1 MALTLAPERRATDAV
16 PRFVGIDAGRA
27 ITTGLPTAEPA
38 GAAQPEAVL
47 PMASAA
53 CATGN
58 GELAR
63 LFFSEEVGDIA
74 RAKELCST
82 CPVMVECLEGAI
94 TRREPAGVWGGQL
107 VSSGRIVTGKRRP
120 GRPAAV
126 ARPGDL
132 VPDLP
137 VPVHLRRYLR
147 SA

>member
-1 MALTLAPERRATDAV
+1 MTLTLAPERPPRPDDPPDLAAAV
-16 PRFVGIDAGRA
+16 
-27 ITTGLPTAEPA
+27 
-38 GAAQPEAVL
+38 
-47 PMASAA
+47 

-74 RAKELCST
+74 RAKELCAA
-82 CPVMVECLEGAI
+82 CPVMLDCLEGAVA
-94 TRREPAGVWGGQL
+94 RSEPAGVWGGQL
-107 VSSGRIVTGKRRP
+107 FSGGRIVTGKRRP

-126 ARPGDL
+126 NRPGDL

>member
-1 MALTLAPERRATDAV
+1 MALTLAPERRPAD
-16 PRFVGIDAGRA
+16 PAGVFA
-27 ITTGLPTAEPA
+27 DVTTGHATVELPDAPSGAPDLAGGVPA
-38 GAAQPEAVL
+38 SEAV
-47 PMASAA
+47 

-74 RAKELCST
+74 RAKELCSG
-82 CPVMVECLEGAI
+82 CPVMLECLEGAAA
-94 TRREPAGVWGGQL
+94 RREPAGVWGGQL
-107 VSSGRIVTGKRRP
+107 FSGGRIVTGKRRP

-126 ARPGDL
+126 ERPGDQ

>member
-1 MALTLAPERRATDAV
+1 MTLTLAPERR
-16 PRFVGIDAGRA
+16 
-27 ITTGLPTAEPA
+27 
-38 GAAQPEAVL
+38 QPEASPDDAGL
-47 PMASAA
+47 PLRDAGLPLRDAGLPLRDAA

-63 LFFSEEVGDIA
+63 LFFSEEVDDIA
-74 RAKELCST
+74 RAKALCSG
-82 CPVMVECLEGAI
+82 CPAMLNCLEGAVA
-94 TRREPAGVWGGQL
+94 RREPAGVWGGQL
-107 VSSGRIVTGKRRP
+107 FASGRIVTGKRRP

-126 ARPGDL
+126 LRPGDQ

>member
-1 MALTLAPERRATDAV
+1 MTLTLAPQQRAPDPDGDWAVDAATEV
-16 PRFVGIDAGRA
+16 LVGAR
-27 ITTGLPTAEPA
+27 
-38 GAAQPEAVL
+38 
-47 PMASAA
+47 

-58 GELAR
+58 GELSR
-63 LFFSEEVGDIA
+63 RFFSEDVADIA
-74 RAKELCST
+74 AAKALCAE
-82 CPVMVECLEGAI
+82 CPVMLECLEGAI
-94 TRREPAGVWGGQL
+94 DRREPAGVWGGQL
-107 VSSGRIVTGKRRP
+107 FAGGRIITNKRRP

>member
-1 MALTLAPERRATDAV
+1 MAPTLAPERPVADAADVFVDAGADHGTDA
-16 PRFVGIDAGRA
+16 
-27 ITTGLPTAEPA
+27 GLPL
-38 GAAQPEAVL
+38 AAAVC
-47 PMASAA
+47 S
-53 CATGN
+53 TGN

-74 RAKELCST
+74 RAKELCAG
-82 CPVMVECLEGAI
+82 CPVMLDCLEGAI
-94 TRREPAGVWGGQL
+94 ARREPAGVWGGQL
-107 VSSGRIVTGKRRP
+107 FAGGRIVTGKRRP

>member
-1 MALTLAPERRATDAV
+1 MALTLATERRPADPTGAFTDVSVGHATVD
-16 PRFVGIDAGRA
+16 
-27 ITTGLPTAEPA
+27 LPGAPSGTADLADDLPLS
-38 GAAQPEAVL
+38 EAV
-47 PMASAA
+47 

-58 GELAR
+58 GELAQ

-74 RAKELCST
+74 RAKELCSA
-82 CPVMVECLEGAI
+82 CPVMLECLEGAAA
-94 TRREPAGVWGGQL
+94 RREPAGVWGGQL
-107 VSSGRIVTGKRRP
+107 FSGGRIVTGKRRP

-126 ARPGDL
+126 TRPGDQ

>member
-1 MALTLAPERRATDAV
+1 MALTLAPERRLADPTGAYTDVPFGHATVDPPDAPSGAGDVTDGV
-16 PRFVGIDAGRA
+16 P
-27 ITTGLPTAEPA
+27 LSK
-38 GAAQPEAVL
+38 AV
-47 PMASAA
+47 

-74 RAKELCST
+74 RAKELCSG
-82 CPVMVECLEGAI
+82 CPVMLECLEGAVA
-94 TRREPAGVWGGQL
+94 RHEPAGVWGGQL
-107 VSSGRIVTGKRRP
+107 FSGGRIVTGKRRP

-126 ARPGDL
+126 ARPGDQ